1 MYNVLLQQQYL
12 NPDGVLSL
20 SKLIH
25 RAKEQKSIIFPFLP
39 NKLCLYAE
47 EKVAELGFHHQVYF

>member
-1 MYNVLLQQQYL
+1 MVCILKCVHQFCKCESMLSHLVRRMYNVILQQQYL

-25 RAKEQKSIIFPFLP
+25 RAKEQKS
-39 NKLCLYAE
+39 
-47 EKVAELGFHHQVYF
+47 